1 MLVALEGTDGAGKT
15 TIKKRLYQCLR
26 KRGIDVVSIIPFSW
40 MIPAAT
46 RVIVY
51 SKYHDVAYEP
61 SRILQAYVEDKEDL
75 TQRLLLPQLAKRHV
89 LSDRHFVSDIVYLE
103 LLWGIPHADTY
114 AAYAASSAY
123 WSDLT
128 VFIDTPPAVA
138 FKRAVSRDPAGKR
151 KWDNMEDKTRLYEAF
166 VHVLRNPDFPLLKR
180 SVFIDNRGSLED
192 TQVQL
197 LKKVVPQLERMQT
210 ATGRR

>member
-1 MLVALEGTDGAGKT
+1 M
-15 TIKKRLYQCLR
+15 
-26 KRGIDVVSIIPFSW
+26 
-40 MIPAAT
+40 
-46 RVIVY
+46 
-51 SKYHDVAYEP
+51 
-61 SRILQAYVEDKEDL
+61 
-75 TQRLLLPQLAKRHV
+75 
-89 LSDRHFVSDIVYLE
+89 
-103 LLWGIPHADTY
+103 
-114 AAYAASSAY
+114 
-123 WSDLT
+123 
-128 VFIDTPPAVA
+128 FIDTLPAVA

-192 TQVQL
+192 TEVQL